1 VGKLRDRERTRE
13 RILQAAKGVFT
24 EKGYDAA
31 TVSEIARRVGAS
43 KQLVHHH
50 FGNKEALFREVHLA
64 KFRPQVEWSEALSDD
79 PGELLAERFA
89 QRADDPDYTRFLTW
103 EAASGRG
110 NVPGREARKRRQME
124 TAAVLEKMQ
133 TVGKLPGHL
142 DPALMQLAI
151 VALTTYPLAF
161 GQNTRL
167 ITGRSPTD
175 PSFQRAWS
183 EFLRSVGPGL
193 FGAAAPPRKA
203 ARKRR

>member
-1 VGKLRDRERTRE
+1 MGKLRDRERTRE
-13 RILQAAKGVFT
+13 RILEAAKGVFT

-31 TVSEIARRVGAS
+31 SVSEIARRVGAS

-50 FGNKEALFREVHLA
+50 FGSKEALFREVHLA
-64 KFRPQVEWSEALSDD
+64 KFRPQVEWTEALSDE
-79 PGELLAERFA
+79 PGELLAQRFA
-89 QRADDPDYTRFLTW
+89 QRAADPDYTRFLTW

-110 NVPGREARKRRQME
+110 NVPGREARKRRQRE
-124 TAAVLEKMQ
+124 TAAVLKKMQ
-133 TVGKLPGHL
+133 TDGRLDGDV

-167 ITGRSPTD
+167 ITGSSPGD

-193 FGAAAPPRKA
+193 FGAAARQRQV
-203 ARKRR
+203 ARKKR